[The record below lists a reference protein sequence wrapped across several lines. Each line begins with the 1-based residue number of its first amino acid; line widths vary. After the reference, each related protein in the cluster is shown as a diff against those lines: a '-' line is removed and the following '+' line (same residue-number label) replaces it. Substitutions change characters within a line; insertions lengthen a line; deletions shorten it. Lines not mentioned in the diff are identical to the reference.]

1 MRGAGR
7 PASPEGGGSA
17 GSPGT
22 GDGVSEAR
30 ILAVDDQLYFRVFL
44 EDLLREEGYL
54 VSSADGGADALVQLE
69 AQRFDVV
76 ITDLVM
82 PGMDGSELVQRVRE
96 RWPDQDIVVVTSVGD
111 LKTAIDAMKLGASDY
126 LLKPVD
132 RQALLRS
139 LRQILERRRLRAEH
153 GQLVAENLELLGAFT
168 QYERLLSF
176 FSTLSLE
183 TLADR
188 IVEVFCLETNAQGG
202 VLWISRPDAAQQLR
216 LVGVGGLV
224 RVDDEPKEIDGRA
237 LPEAL
242 QQVLTEAAH
251 SGCAIGPGAPGSRG
265 PCLYVRFQNEGPL
278 LGLLRLGDKL
288 DGSAFDAS
296 DREIASRLT
305 SFASQAIANALR
317 FRALER
323 RSFRDP
329 ATQAYTRAYF
339 EDVATNEVRKASRFS
354 RHTSLLRIE
363 FDGEGALRERLG
375 AAEYAQW
382 TQEVAA
388 SIRGTLRSMD
398 LLAVEADGRF
408 GIHLPEAGSLGATV
422 AKRRVR
428 AAVERSA
435 SMRAL
440 NPGDRPAVLAA
451 SATYPRDG
459 TGLDAL
465 RACLD
470 LRIAQDRA
478 SMLRALA
485 LDRMP
490 FRGLVESLLGEA
502 FVGRPATAEQLV
514 RFVLQDLARR
524 PVERGTLF
532 LAPGASLGSAV
543 SEGLGV
549 LCSRA
554 SATDVV
560 LLAERGALEV
570 PASVTWAPAGRVGTD
585 AAFLVHFGEGAP
597 YALIREAGAAAEEVG
612 IYHTSDPML
621 VEHLA
626 FQLGNELGVPLG
638 G

>member
-1 MRGAGR
+1 MSG
-7 PASPEGGGSA
+7 
-17 GSPGT
+17 
-22 GDGVSEAR
+22 AR

-54 VSSADGGADALVQLE
+54 VASADGGADALVQLE

-82 PGMDGSELVQRVRE
+82 PGMDGGELVQRVKE
-96 RWPDQDIVVVTSVGD
+96 RWPDQDIVVVTGVGD

-139 LRQILERRRLRAEH
+139 LEQILARRRLKAEH

-168 QYERLLSF
+168 QYERLLGF

-202 VLWISRPDAAQQLR
+202 VLWVSRPDAEQRLR

-224 RVDDEPKEIDGRA
+224 RVDDEPKEIDGLA
-237 LPEAL
+237 PPEGL
-242 QQVLTEAAH
+242 QQVLADAART
-251 SGCAIGPGAPGSRG
+251 GCAIGPGATGSRG
-265 PCLYVRFQNEGPL
+265 PCLYVRFQSEGPL

-288 DGSAFDAS
+288 DGSAFDAA
-296 DREIASRLT
+296 DCEIASRLA

-329 ATQAYTRAYF
+329 STQAYTRAYF
-339 EDVATNEVRKASRFS
+339 EDVATNEVRKASRFA

-363 FDGEGALRERLG
+363 FDGDSTLRERLG
-375 AAEYAQW
+375 AAEYAHW

-388 SIRGTLRSMD
+388 SIRTTLRSMD

-408 GIHLPEAGSLGATV
+408 GIHLPEASALGATV
-422 AKRRVR
+422 TKRRVR

-435 SMRAL
+435 PMRAL
-440 NPGDRPAVLAA
+440 DPDDRPTVLAA
-451 SATYPRDG
+451 SVTYPRDG
-459 TGLDAL
+459 TGLEAL
-465 RACLD
+465 RASLD

-478 SMLRALA
+478 SVVRALA

-502 FVGRPATAEQLV
+502 FVGRPASVEQMV
-514 RFVLQDLARR
+514 RFVLEDLARR
-524 PVERGTLF
+524 PLERGTLF
-532 LAPGASLGSAV
+532 LAPGTSLGPAV
-543 SEGLGV
+543 SEGLAAFG
-549 LCSRA
+549 SRA
-554 SATDVV
+554 PVTDVV
-560 LLAERGALEV
+560 LLAERGALES
-570 PASVTWAPAGRVGTD
+570 PIAVTWASASRLRTD

-597 YALIREAGAAAEEVG
+597 YALIREPESAGEGVS
-612 IYHTSDPML
+612 IYHTSDPVL